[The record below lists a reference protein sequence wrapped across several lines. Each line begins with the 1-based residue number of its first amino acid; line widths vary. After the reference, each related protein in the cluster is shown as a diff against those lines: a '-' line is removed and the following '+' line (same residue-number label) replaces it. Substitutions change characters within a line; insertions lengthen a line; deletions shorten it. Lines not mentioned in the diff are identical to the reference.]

1 MSDVMT
7 DSAGKTS
14 TMRVMNMLSLLAA
27 IGIAASQVFG
37 LGVPGEDNTHLI
49 IWFLVGAFVPKSIQ
63 AAIEHGGKKLKNPLL
78 QPLPAQE

>member
-1 MSDVMT
+1 MSDFMT
-7 DSAGKTS
+7 DPVGKPS
-14 TMRVMNMLSLLAA
+14 TMRLMNLLSLLAA

-37 LGVPGEDNTHLI
+37 LGVPGDNTHLI

-63 AAIEHGGKKLKNPLL
+63 AAIEHSGKKLKNPLL